1 MDKYLEVFV
10 TVVEHQNFS
19 RAAEELH
26 MTQPAVSQYIR
37 LLEEDIGSR
46 LLERT
51 NKYVRINKAG
61 EIVYHH
67 AKEIIGLYT
76 KMESLIEELT
86 NKAKG
91 KLTIGASY
99 TFGEYVLPQ
108 IISIM
113 QPEYPDIQPI
123 VTIGNTTHIAELV
136 ESHQL
141 DIGIVEGRIKKT
153 NLFQKIFTEDE
164 LFIVASSKHPL
175 HHQSTIPVSELSK
188 AMWIIREKGSGTR
201 EAMDTLLFKLGI
213 QPEKTMEFS
222 STQPIKEVVAAGLGV
237 SLLSKWAIQ
246 KELNNGDLVIL
257 RVKGTPFSRQFSYI
271 TNSPFQTK
279 ALELFITYLHRK
291 EFI

>member
-1 MDKYLEVFV
+1 MDKHLEVFV
-10 TVVEHQNFS
+10 TVVEQQNFS

-76 KMESLIEELT
+76 KMESLIDELT

-113 QPEYPDIQPI
+113 QPKYPDIQPI
-123 VTIGNTTHIAELV
+123 VTIGNTTYIAELV

-141 DIGIVEGRIKKT
+141 DIGIVEGRIKNT
-153 NLFQKIFTEDE
+153 NLIQKTFTEDE
-164 LFIVASSKHPL
+164 LYIVASPKHPL
-175 HHQSTIPVSELSK
+175 HQQSTISASELNK
-188 AMWIIREKGSGTR
+188 ATWVIREKGSGTR
-201 EAMDTLLFKLGI
+201 EAMDTLLIKLGI
-213 QPEKTMEFS
+213 QPAKTLEFS
-222 STQPIKEVVAAGLGV
+222 STQPIKEVIAAGLGI

-257 RVKGTPFSRQFSYI
+257 QVNGTPFSRQFSYI